1 MLLDFCQEEDIQV
14 IVASHAPE
22 MIAEVPVALQT
33 WIDRKTTE
41 AGTTNS
47 LGTFLADLGA
57 LSKAD
62 AIRACGADKVL
73 FLEGAL
79 DKRLL
84 KHLFSLSGVRSPFD
98 DPQVIVAS
106 LPSGKGDSVHLKMF
120 HRLLFEAFHLDV
132 KVACITDRDF
142 ELKEKDGADN
152 DAQVLA
158 LGRKEVE
165 NFFLVPDVLLS
176 AVNHAAEKRIAK
188 TRQQVRRPV
197 TEEIIGALE
206 SVVSQAAVKNA
217 VRWQLVPQFRESLDR
232 SQHPSSREA
241 EADAWFETR
250 WSDASWRIKNCPGK
264 QVLAE
269 FRRWCQGNFGLTL
282 TNTELTRAIVTC
294 PPDIAEIAR
303 KLSEHFYQ

>member
-1 MLLDFCQEEDIQV
+1 
-14 IVASHAPE
+14 
-22 MIAEVPVALQT
+22 
-33 WIDRKTTE
+33 
-41 AGTTNS
+41 
-47 LGTFLADLGA
+47 
-57 LSKAD
+57 
-62 AIRACGADKVL
+62 
-73 FLEGAL
+73 
-79 DKRLL
+79 
-84 KHLFSLSGVRSPFD
+84 
-98 DPQVIVAS
+98 
-106 LPSGKGDSVHLKMF
+106 MF